1 MADTPICPI
10 CHRPA
15 DDSGRASCRCA
26 EVEVLPRPVAQPDRG
41 PDPADLAMFTEGAR
55 RADGDTAPLPLVT
68 GGRPAPRRR
77 IGRGLALAVG
87 GTAVAVVGSG
97 VLVAGLFT
105 RGDDTFDEARFGDR
119 GGAPTAV
126 VPTDGKGEES
136 AGADDSASP
145 STSPSTTASPSPSAS
160 ASPSQSRTPSSSP
173 PPPVPPRRPRAPPP
187 RRPPA
192 PTTPDWDDRDGGW
205 DGDGDGD
212 GLAAHT
218 ARGRLGAGG
227 RRTAVPAGLG
237 GHLRRPGARLGRR
250 VRRRGHRRGVHVPD
264 LVRSAGGPGGRLRAA
279 HPAGPG
285 EGHAEK
291 LTPGGVA

>member
-1 MADTPICPI
+1 MADTPFCPI

-55 RADGDTAPLPLVT
+55 HADGDTAPLPLVT

-145 STSPSTTASPSPSAS
+145 SASPSTTASPSPSAS

-173 PPPVPPRRPRAPPP
+173 TPSRTAEAPTSTAPAP
-187 RRPPA
+187 PPA

-212 GLAAHT
+212 GRPRTLREGDSGPEVAELQYRLASVGTYDAREHGLDGVYDGEVTDGVSTFQTWYGVRGDPEGVYGPHT
-218 ARGRLGAGG
+218 
-227 RRTAVPAGLG
+227 RRALERATQ
-237 GHLRRPGARLGRR
+237 
-250 VRRRGHRRGVHVPD
+250 
-264 LVRSAGGPGGRLRAA
+264 RS
-279 HPAGPG
+279 
-285 EGHAEK
+285 
-291 LTPGGVA
+291 